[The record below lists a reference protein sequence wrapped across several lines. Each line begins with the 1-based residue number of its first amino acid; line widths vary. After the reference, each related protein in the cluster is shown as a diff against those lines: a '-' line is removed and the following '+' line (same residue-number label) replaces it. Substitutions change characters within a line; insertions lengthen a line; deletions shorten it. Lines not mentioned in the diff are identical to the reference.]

1 MRSLLLS
8 IAILSSGCAGVMIEP
23 GHRGLLFNPRDG
35 GTKQEPL
42 TPGYYSLP
50 SCFLRSA
57 CSRVDDYDVTY
68 STRKEEIQTT
78 SSEGLV
84 MELRVAVIFRPI
96 VQELYQLHTEIGPS
110 YYDEVIGPE
119 FRSAAR
125 GVFARHSYLDLQK
138 QNEKLEDEVETE
150 TRRRC
155 HGKHV
160 EIASI
165 TLESITYAPA
175 INQAV
180 QAKLVGEQEAI
191 RKKAAAESEALR
203 EKLALEHDAEKER
216 LKAETARKA
225 KEDERKMAEEQAK
238 VDAVR
243 ADARVTAAKADV
255 TVAKAEAEATTI
267 RAKAKA
273 EELRADTQGI
283 TPLVVQMHAY
293 DALGNLGGKGTT
305 ILIGDFSHLP
315 GFLFPGFVQGGYGGG
330 APSPSPSPGARP
342 AVADAPAA
350 SAEPASASAKSAI
363 PVSTSSAPYAPPSK
377 RGVLPAVVNR
387 PEPVDGAPRSGR
399 PIDN

>member
-1 MRSLLLS
+1 MRTMLLS
-8 IAILSSGCAGVMIEP
+8 IVLLTSGCASGFMIEP
-23 GHRGLLFNPRDG
+23 GHRGLLFNPKDG

-50 SCFLRSA
+50 SCAFSSA
-57 CSRVDDYDVTY
+57 CSRIDDYDVTY

-84 MELRVAVIFRPI
+84 MQLRVAVIFRPI
-96 VQELYQLHTEIGPS
+96 IQELYQLHTEIGPG
-110 YYDEVIGPE
+110 YYEEVIGPE

-150 TRRRC
+150 LRRRC

-160 EIASI
+160 EIDSI
-165 TLESITYAPA
+165 TLESITYAPE

-191 RKKAAAESEALR
+191 RKKAAAEAEALR
-203 EKLALEHDAEKER
+203 EKLALEHEAEKER
-216 LKAETARKA
+216 LKAEAARTA
-225 KEDERKMAEEQAK
+225 KEEERKMAEEQAK
-238 VDAVR
+238 VDVVR
-243 ADARVTAAKADV
+243 AEARATAAKADV
-255 TVAKAEAEATTI
+255 TVARAEAEATTI

-273 EELRADTQGI
+273 EEVRAEAQGI
-283 TPLVVQMHAY
+283 TPLIVQMHAY

-305 ILIGDFSHLP
+305 ILIGDFAHLP

-330 APSPSPSPGARP
+330 PAAPPAARP
-342 AVADAPAA
+342 AAATLPAA
-350 SAEPASASAKSAI
+350 AAEPPPASTQSAI
-363 PVSTSSAPYAPPSK
+363 PVSAPLPSTTPSTK
-377 RGVLPAVVNR
+377 RGVVPAVLTR
-387 PEPVDGAPRSGR
+387 PEPPRGAAPIGR
-399 PIDN
+399 PLDN

>member
-1 MRSLLLS
+1 MRTILLS

-78 SSEGLV
+78 SSEGLI
-84 MELRVAVIFRPI
+84 MQLRVAVIFRPI

-165 TLESITYAPA
+165 TLESITYAPE

-191 RKKAAAESEALR
+191 RKKAAAEAEALR
-203 EKLALEHDAEKER
+203 EKLALEHEADKER
-216 LKAETARKA
+216 LKAEAARKA
-225 KEDERKMAEEQAK
+225 KEEERKMAEEQAK
-238 VDAVR
+238 VDVVR
-243 ADARVTAAKADV
+243 ADARVIAAKADV

-267 RAKAKA
+267 RAKAKS
-273 EELRADTQGI
+273 EELRAETQGI

-305 ILIGDFSHLP
+305 ILLGDFSHLP
-315 GFLFPGFVQGGYGGG
+315 QFLFPGFVQGGYGG
-330 APSPSPSPGARP
+330 AP
-342 AVADAPAA
+342 AVTSAPRSSPAA
-350 SAEPASASAKSAI
+350 SLVTPEPQSQPSAVPATAPGRKGSIPAI
-363 PVSTSSAPYAPPSK
+363 A
-377 RGVLPAVVNR
+377 NR
-387 PEPVDGAPRSGR
+387 PEPSATPARADRA
-399 PIDN
+399 IDN

>member
-1 MRSLLLS
+1 MRTILLT
-8 IAILSSGCAGVMIEP
+8 IAILSSGCAAGVMIEP

-84 MELRVAVIFRPI
+84 MQLRVAVIFRPI

-165 TLESITYAPA
+165 TLESITYAPE

-191 RKKAAAESEALR
+191 RKKAAAEAEALR
-203 EKLALEHDAEKER
+203 EKLALEHEAEKER
-216 LKAETARKA
+216 LKAEAARKA
-225 KEDERKMAEEQAK
+225 KEEERKMAEEQAK
-238 VDAVR
+238 VDVVR
-243 ADARVTAAKADV
+243 ADARVIAAKADV
-255 TVAKAEAEATTI
+255 SVAKAEAEATTI
-267 RAKAKA
+267 RAKAKS
-273 EELRADTQGI
+273 EELRAETQGI

-305 ILIGDFSHLP
+305 ILLGDFSHLP
-315 GFLFPGFVQGGYGGG
+315 QFLFPGFVQGGYGG
-330 APSPSPSPGARP
+330 AP
-342 AVADAPAA
+342 AVTSAPRSSPAA
-350 SAEPASASAKSAI
+350 SAEPQTPPSAIPASASGRKGSI
-363 PVSTSSAPYAPPSK
+363 
-377 RGVLPAVVNR
+377 PAVANR
-387 PEPVDGAPRSGR
+387 PEPSATPARADRV
-399 PIDN
+399 IDN